1 MEYITINGEQK
12 PFRFSLRA
20 MKRLESAVGK
30 DNFAK
35 IMDGEQAGMGETIT
49 LAERVLFIGLSEGA
63 KKAGEKFTMTVE
75 QVEDIVDEG
84 GMDFLEVI
92 MSLFEKCIVSPKK

>member
-20 MKRLESAVGK
+20 LKRLEAAVGK
-30 DNFAK
+30 DVFSSVMEGKQDSMTNM
-35 IMDGEQAGMGETIT
+35 IV

-63 KKAGEKFTMTVE
+63 KKAKEKFSLTVE
-75 QVEDIVDEG
+75 EVEDIVDEG
-84 GMDFLEVI
+84 GMNFLEEI
-92 MSLFEKCIVSPKK
+92 MGLLEKCIAPPK